1 MFPLSRG
8 VSVADDMTEI
18 FEEMNLQ
25 QALGG
30 IRALSEGA
38 TTFLRALQYVELTVH
53 NGKSVEAID
62 QKIAAQPDSY
72 VMRSFKEAVRL
83 LREGNGDPLSI
94 TLDAQAVS
102 HEKAK
107 LHKVNTVN
115 EVLP

>member
-1 MFPLSRG
+1 
-8 VSVADDMTEI
+8 VVDDMTG
-18 FEEMNLQ
+18 FVEEMNLQ

-30 IRALSEGA
+30 IRALGEGA

-53 NGKSVEAID
+53 DKKSVEVVDHA
-62 QKIAAQPDSY
+62 IAAQPDSY
-72 VMRSFKEAVRL
+72 VMRLFKEAVRL
-83 LREGNGDPLSI
+83 LREGSGDPLSI

-107 LHKVNTVN
+107 LHEVNAVN